1 MAKSRAEQILT
12 SMINST
18 PYGQYPQSRLE
29 DLLLQLK
36 DKIEGDEA
44 AWMNESKIL
53 IADAITDRGIET
65 SSEDSFAQMAENIMM
80 LPQAGESVIY
90 DVMSVAAHD
99 VLANQSMTV
108 TKAGKLYATMCQ
120 NNVTGSFKL
129 YVNNVEVARK
139 TGYTT
144 GNVYLN
150 YYEVDVNAGAVIKMQ
165 STQVYAGYNSWCLGS
180 AYVVPASE

>member
-18 PYGQYPQSRLE
+18 PYDQYPQSRLE

-36 DKIEGDEA
+36 GKIEGDEIG
-44 AWMNESKIL
+44 WMDEIKIL
-53 IADAITDRGIET
+53 IADAITDRGIQT
-65 SSEDSFAQMAENIMM
+65 SEEDSFAQMAENILM
-80 LPQAGESVIY
+80 LPSAGDTVVY

-108 TKAGKLYATMCQ
+108 TKSGKLYATMCQ

-129 YVNNVEVARK
+129 YVNNTEVARK